1 MLLWFVSKSEI
12 NSALAGSLIEEEEVE
27 CRPEKISN
35 AVLDEN
41 VDINLIRRF
50 FTEDAWKVVEDV
62 IESKKNSDTWPCKIC
77 YHDVHES
84 GQQSIFCEGCLEW
97 YHFKCV
103 GITSQP
109 KKNTGFV
116 EVVFVKKII
125 EMISY

>member
-62 IESKKNSDTWPCKIC
+62 IMLKARRTQILGLARYVIMIFMNLVNS
-77 YHDVHES
+77 
-84 GQQSIFCEGCLEW
+84 QF
-97 YHFKCV
+97 
-103 GITSQP
+103 
-109 KKNTGFV
+109 
-116 EVVFVKKII
+116 FVKGASNGTILNVW
-125 EMISY
+125 E